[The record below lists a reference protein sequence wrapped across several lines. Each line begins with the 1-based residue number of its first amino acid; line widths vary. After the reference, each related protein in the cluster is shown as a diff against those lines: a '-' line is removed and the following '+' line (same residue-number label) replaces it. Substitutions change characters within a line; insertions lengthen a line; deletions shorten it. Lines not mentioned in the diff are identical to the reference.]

1 MALTLQFNDEAR
13 AELLNAI
20 DYYEDK
26 QKGLGRRF
34 NEVVNQTINNILS
47 FPEAFPIVHQN
58 KRKAVV
64 KHYPYVL
71 IYEYEIRDSAVY
83 ILSIFH
89 TRQDPA
95 IWKKRK

>member
-1 MALTLQFNDEAR
+1 MGLTLQFNSEAQ
-13 AELLNAI
+13 AELLQAI

-47 FPEAFPIVHQN
+47 FPEAFPIIYDN
-58 KRKAVV
+58 KRKATI
-64 KHYPYVL
+64 KHYPYIL
-71 IYEYEIRDSAVY
+71 IYEYEVRDNVVY
-83 ILSIFH
+83 ILSVFH

-95 IWKKRK
+95 IWKNRK